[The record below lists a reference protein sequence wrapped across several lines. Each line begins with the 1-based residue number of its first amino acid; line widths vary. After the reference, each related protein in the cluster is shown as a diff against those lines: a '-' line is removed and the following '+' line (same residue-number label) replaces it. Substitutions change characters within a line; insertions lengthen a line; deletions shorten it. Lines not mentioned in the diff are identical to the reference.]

1 MQKKQDI
8 LYLTYQFLLILLWL
22 IFLLRV
28 PNHVVEMP
36 SGTKHWT
43 QQQQQQQRE
52 RKVEDFINLA
62 MSGQDSH
69 TNHSSSSLPAQSS
82 SFFSK

>member
-1 MQKKQDI
+1 MQDI
-8 LYLTYQFLLILLWL
+8 LYLTYQFLLILIWF
-22 IFLLRV
+22 IFLLWV

-36 SGTKHWT
+36 SGTKHWKHTHT
-43 QQQQQQQRE
+43 QKKKRE
-52 RKVEDFINLA
+52 KKVEDFINMA